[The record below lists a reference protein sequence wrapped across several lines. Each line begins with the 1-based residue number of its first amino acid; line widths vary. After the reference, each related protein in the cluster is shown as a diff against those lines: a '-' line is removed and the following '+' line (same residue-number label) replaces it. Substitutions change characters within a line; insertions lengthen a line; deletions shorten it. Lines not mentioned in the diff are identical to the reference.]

1 MSALETLG
9 NDVEEA
15 LEHLNVPSYVLDTH
29 GIIRWVNPAGLRL
42 VGDVRGKLFT
52 SVVAPEEKSRAQ
64 AEFAKKV
71 YGTAKTTDADVVRRR
86 RGRQPRDGR
95 GPLGPA
101 TRGDRVVGVF
111 GQLEHEPMSEPVT
124 ALAALTPRQTE
135 VLRLLEHGR
144 STQQIADELHL
155 SRETV
160 RNHIRHI
167 LQGARSPLAPR
178 GGGACTPRAS
188 RGNWLL
194 SRSGRPQLLPLR
206 PDRPQ
211 PLAEAGPRPRLDLL
225 VPNCCLTPRRGEVFE
240 PGVGFLDQQQLARF
254 SSRRRH
260 RRNHPFLAVGRRC

>member
-1 MSALETLG
+1 MSALEALG
-9 NDVEEA
+9 HDVEEA

-71 YGTAKTTDADVVRRR
+71 YGTAKTTDADVVVVDESGDRVMVEVHSVRL
-86 RGRQPRDGR
+86 RD
-95 GPLGPA
+95 
-101 TRGDRVVGVF
+101 GDRVVGVF

-144 STQQIADELHL
+144 STQQIANELHL

-167 LQGARSPLAPR
+167 LQGL
-178 GGGACTPRAS
+178 GVHS
-188 RGNWLL
+188 RL
-194 SRSGRPQLLPLR
+194 
-206 PDRPQ
+206 
-211 PLAEAGPRPRLDLL
+211 EA
-225 VPNCCLTPRRGEVFE
+225 VA
-240 PGVGFLDQQQLARF
+240 LAR
-254 SSRRRH
+254 H
-260 RRNHPFLAVGRRC
+260 EHLAAIGS